1 MSVVVSQGPL
11 PSTWNPFLPV
21 LSCWVVGTLGHHPP
35 SLATPPCAQDQEGG
49 SGCVWVSVTG
59 WEMVLFMR
67 SHQST
72 LASSTWPAASAKL
85 SALVEPLL
93 QGRGPGVGVIS
104 RLALLRSS
112 LPIPRVW
119 EVWARSPTG
128 RSWL

>member
-11 PSTWNPFLPV
+11 PPAWNPFLPA
-21 LSCWVVGTLGHHPP
+21 LSCWVVGALGHRPP
-35 SLATPPCAQDQEGG
+35 SLVTPPCAQDQEGG

-72 LASSTWPAASAKL
+72 LASSTWPAAPAKL
-85 SALVEPLL
+85 SVLVEPLL

-104 RLALLRSS
+104 RWALPAVLTSY
-112 LPIPRVW
+112 IPGV
-119 EVWARSPTG
+119 G
-128 RSWL
+128 GLG